1 MKNSESNIVEK
12 YKQAFFLTD
21 EELAYAR
28 NVSQAARGEE
38 ENVLNEFY
46 AWLATQDALSAVFTP
61 EVLANAGDQMENQ
74 WNELVDA
81 RADDAFVARQRG
93 IGALFC
99 SVGIP
104 YELCLSLTMAYYEI
118 FEKALVRCEITDYKV
133 LGTFKKIGYIGC
145 SIIID
150 IYNEIATD
158 KMRSQ
163 NAVLMEMST
172 PVTQLWNGILLLPLV
187 GIIDSKRAQDTM
199 TAMLSKIGQTQSKA
213 FILDISG
220 VAVMDTAVANYIIKI
235 TKATKLMGCNC
246 IISGISGAVAQTI
259 VELGIQIDEINTTG
273 NMQDALNTALQM
285 TGSQITAIQEAKAA

>member
-1 MKNSESNIVEK
+1 MENQLSIIVEK

-21 EELAYAR
+21 EELALAR
-28 NVSQAARGEE
+28 KAGELVKDDQ
-38 ENVLNEFY
+38 ENVLAEFH
-46 AWLATQDALSAVFTP
+46 AWLETQ
-61 EVLANAGDQMENQ
+61 EVLRAAFTQEVFANAGEGMQEQ
-74 WNELVDA
+74 WNDLVNA
-81 RADDAFVARQRG
+81 KMHEGFVARQRG
-93 IGALFC
+93 MGMLFY
-99 SVGIP
+99 SAGIP
-104 YELCLSLTMAYYEI
+104 YELCLSLTIAYHEI
-118 FEKALVRCEITDYKV
+118 FENALVRRGMTDYKV
-133 LGTFKKIGYIGC
+133 LGTFKKIGYIG
-145 SIIID
+145 SSVIID
-150 IYNEIATD
+150 TYNEITTE
-158 KMRSQ
+158 KMRNQ
-163 NAVLMEMST
+163 NTVLMEMST

-285 TGSQITAIQEAKAA
+285 TGSQIKAIETAAA